1 MGAAPWL
8 LLASLLLLVAGLML
22 MGRSRLR
29 ARSEVVA
36 RRFHDSRAAPP
47 AVVPVTGLRRQLRQM
62 GVQVSPTVAVAVL
75 VGGALLLGL
84 IYLLWGGVVVLGVA
98 AALAG
103 VLYGL
108 SRWRYQRRLEQM
120 IHQTPAMLDHMV
132 RSLKSGRTLADA
144 MLIAMDKC
152 QQPLRDSLAAT
163 RKSIQLGVSLGEA
176 LDEFANLHSRDE
188 FRILA
193 LGVRVN
199 QRYGGNASEVLQN
212 LITMIRDRERAAR
225 QLRALTGETRISALV
240 LGLMPVALAGYIMLS
255 NPTFILGLWESAG
268 GQILLLVALGLQ
280 LFGSFLLWRML
291 RSV

>member
-1 MGAAPWL
+1 VGAAPWL
-8 LLASLLLLVAGLML
+8 LLASLLLLVGGLLL
-22 MGRSRLR
+22 MSRSRLR

-47 AVVPVTGLRRQLRQM
+47 AVVPVTGLRRQLQQM
-62 GVQVSPTVAVAVL
+62 GVQVSPAVAVAVL
-75 VGGALLLGL
+75 VGGALVLGL

-98 AALAG
+98 AALGG

-152 QQPLRDSLAAT
+152 QQPLRDGLAAT
-163 RKSIQLGVSLGEA
+163 RKSIQLGISLGEA